1 MCSACVHAETAIYDV
16 CAWFEDLSSE
26 RRRSDE
32 MQRCPAASEG
42 VRVAGCL
49 ERKRARER
57 DPPAF
62 LLALKKK
69 NAISE
74 SPPPP
79 NS

>member
-57 DPPAF
+57 PARVSSGCEEE
-62 LLALKKK
+62 KRD
-69 NAISE
+69 IRIT
-74 SPPPP
+74 PPPP